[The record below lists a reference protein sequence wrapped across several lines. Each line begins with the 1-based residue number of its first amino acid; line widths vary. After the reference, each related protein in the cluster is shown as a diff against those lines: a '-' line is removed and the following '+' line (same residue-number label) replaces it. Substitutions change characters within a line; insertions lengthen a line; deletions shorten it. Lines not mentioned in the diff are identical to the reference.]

1 MSHSLQFS
9 KRLQAPPP
17 LATAT
22 GIKKPEL
29 RAHRLGQLTAVKEL
43 VAFEQLANVAY
54 VRRLRQRPLNLVL
67 CVHAARMHGMQR
79 VVQHLFTGK
88 GHG

>member
-1 MSHSLQFS
+1 MPRTLQFS
-9 KRLQAPPP
+9 KRFQAPAP
-17 LATAT
+17 LSTAT

-43 VAFEQLANVAY
+43 VTFEQLANVFY

-67 CVHAARMHGMQR
+67 CIHAARMHGMDK

-88 GHG
+88 GQP